1 MCVCVCVC
9 VCMWGQVCVSV
20 CMKEAKCVRVCEYL
34 NIEENSNCQNRDDIV
49 QKQGSL
55 GVVWGLIDQLD

>member
-1 MCVCVCVC
+1 M
-9 VCMWGQVCVSV
+9 SV